1 MCRTSINGYASM
13 SLFRETLS
21 SLFCHNVYMRMLE
34 PVSIHDTVIQV
45 HVA

>member
-1 MCRTSINGYASM
+1 MCRTCIIGYASM
-13 SLFRETLS
+13 SLFRERLS

-34 PVSIHDTVIQV
+34 PVTIHEAGIQV